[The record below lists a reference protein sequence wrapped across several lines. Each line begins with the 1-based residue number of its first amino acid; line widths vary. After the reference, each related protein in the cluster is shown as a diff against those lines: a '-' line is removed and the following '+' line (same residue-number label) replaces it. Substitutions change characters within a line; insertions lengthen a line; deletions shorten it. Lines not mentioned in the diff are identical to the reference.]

1 MVHTLYK
8 EQWMPISVQEAWTFF
23 STANNLAKITPPEM
37 GFVILSK
44 LDGVPIYSG
53 MLIDYIVK
61 PLLGIPLRWTTEIT
75 GVSAP
80 NVFTDKQLKGPYA
93 LWEHTHTFEQVNGG
107 VKMTDE
113 VKYALPLGFLG
124 ELAHSILVKKKLNDI
139 FEFRERTLTKLF
151 GEFKQ

>member
-1 MVHTLYK
+1 MVHTLHK
-8 EQWMPISVQEAWTFF
+8 EQWMPISVQEAWAFF

-44 LDGVPIYSG
+44 LDGGPIYSG

-93 LWEHTHTFEQVNGG
+93 LWEHTHTFEQVKGG

-113 VKYALPLGFLG
+113 VKYALPLGVLG

-139 FEFRERTLTKLF
+139 FDFRERTLTKLF
-151 GEFKQ
+151 GEYK

>member
-1 MVHTLYK
+1 
-8 EQWMPISVQEAWTFF
+8 
-23 STANNLAKITPPEM
+23 M